1 MSGCTIRALLDSG
14 SETSLISSN
23 AASKCGLQLTP
34 FSGKVSGIGGSTS
47 SSISAMTTA
56 FVKLLDGRTLPI
68 TFRVLDQVTA
78 NLPSKD
84 LPYERW
90 PHIFLHK
97 LADPLFHKSSP
108 VDAIFGA
115 DIFSHILLNH
125 KIDSVRGSP
134 TLLSTRLGWVAIG
147 SFSYGVK
154 RTVHFQRSAYDD
166 QPKVRYINRY
176 SNSPTTAQRPT
187 EHSELRTCLP
197 SPTITLESV
206 PVEDDWEEDK
216 LGVWKIAESE
226 RKVVFGNVANGRT
239 IARTNTESL
248 NTTSSTFSATELIPL
263 NRNQIWNKYFEQRVL
278 ENQPKFFHAPSVMS
292 VSGASGSFNLT
303 PSLIT
308 LPSSTKSNSLP
319 PACQAL
325 AVQIDRTAQVLDQQ
339 LSRMFELES
348 VQECSPMTPEEL
360 KAEEIFARQSYQLPN
375 GRFCVPILLKR
386 PVTELGDS
394 RRIALRRL
402 FQLESRFKKNQDL
415 YHQYSE
421 FMLEYL
427 TLGHMSPVSPPTC
440 GQKVY
445 YLPHHAVFRQ
455 DNPTSKI
462 RVVFNGSQRTTTG
475 YSLNDI
481 LHTGPKLLPNILEIV
496 TRFRQHLY
504 VFTGDIKQMFR
515 NINIVPHER
524 DLLRILWRS
533 DPNLPIQDYCLNT
546 VTYGTTSAPYLA
558 NKVIQSLAKIGRE
571 THPLASEILANRTY
585 VDDCH
590 GGGRT
595 IEEALKARKDIVSL
609 LSSGGF
615 ELRKWAA
622 NHPDILSQLPREHL
636 LPAHSSVEFSTE
648 EEKSLKIL
656 GLLWNPSADN
666 FHYVSSP
673 VPDIR
678 TKRDLASQI
687 GRIFDPLGWLMPVAV
702 QARSIQRSVCLA
714 KYDWDENLSFD
725 LQAQWKVFASDFNNL
740 PKITIPRLMSFS
752 EDRDWLVGFADASE
766 RAYAAVV
773 YHVNCSSSPPTVRLV
788 LARARMAPIKQESLP
803 RLELLAAELLS
814 KMFSKVSPLFPH
826 VSIDQQIAFSD
837 STIALSWI
845 TANPAPLWK
854 VFVGNRVAKIL
865 DNLPAD
871 RWFHVRSSENPA
883 DLASR
888 GALPSQIAQSSLWWT
903 GPSWL
908 SSPQIEW
915 PCKKVSADLND
926 PLVDAERRAKCPLLC
941 ATVAQID
948 DFQLEQKFSN
958 WSNLR
963 RVVAWSLRFAYNCTH
978 PSEKH
983 SGALEAGELQN
994 AEDCLIRRTQ
1004 QHFLKD
1010 QLKDVQSHKP
1020 KDRLTKTLGLFIDPK
1035 GILRVGGRLSN
1046 ADLPFQAQHPALLP
1060 KDSHLT
1066 KIIIASAH
1074 EQLLH
1079 VGPRTTLAWLRQKY
1093 W

>member
-1 MSGCTIRALLDSG
+1 
-14 SETSLISSN
+14 
-23 AASKCGLQLTP
+23 
-34 FSGKVSGIGGSTS
+34 
-47 SSISAMTTA
+47 
-56 FVKLLDGRTLPI
+56 
-68 TFRVLDQVTA
+68 
-78 NLPSKD
+78 
-84 LPYERW
+84 
-90 PHIFLHK
+90 
-97 LADPLFHKSSP
+97 
-108 VDAIFGA
+108 
-115 DIFSHILLNH
+115 
-125 KIDSVRGSP
+125 
-134 TLLSTRLGWVAIG
+134 
-147 SFSYGVK
+147 
-154 RTVHFQRSAYDD
+154 
-166 QPKVRYINRY
+166 
-176 SNSPTTAQRPT
+176 
-187 EHSELRTCLP
+187 
-197 SPTITLESV
+197 
-206 PVEDDWEEDK
+206 
-216 LGVWKIAESE
+216 
-226 RKVVFGNVANGRT
+226 
-239 IARTNTESL
+239 
-248 NTTSSTFSATELIPL
+248 
-263 NRNQIWNKYFEQRVL
+263 
-278 ENQPKFFHAPSVMS
+278 
-292 VSGASGSFNLT
+292 
-303 PSLIT
+303 
-308 LPSSTKSNSLP
+308 
-319 PACQAL
+319 
-325 AVQIDRTAQVLDQQ
+325 
-339 LSRMFELES
+339 
-348 VQECSPMTPEEL
+348 
-360 KAEEIFARQSYQLPN
+360 
-375 GRFCVPILLKR
+375 
-386 PVTELGDS
+386 
-394 RRIALRRL
+394 
-402 FQLESRFKKNQDL
+402 
-415 YHQYSE
+415 
-421 FMLEYL
+421 
-427 TLGHMSPVSPPTC
+427 MSPVSPPTC

-814 KMFSKVSPLFPH
+814 KMFSKVSPIFPH

-958 WSNLR
+958 WSTLR

-1093 W
+1093 WVMNGRNVVQRQLANCIRCFSVNPRPYQPEMGQLPRDRTLSIAPFQQVGIDYAGPFNVNFTGHRGTKTHFVYLAIFVCFSTKAIHLEVVMDLSTDGFLQALERFVGRRGVPAVIHTDNGRNFVGAANLLRPVRQCFDTAEHRAALINQTSDRGIQWKFIPPRAPHFGGLWEAAVKSTKRLLKVTLLGHTPSFQVFSTLIVRVEAILNSRPLAADLSSPNELRVITPGHFLAQRPLTSLPEPSNQSRHSFLSTWRFVQQSTATFWKRWQREYLLEQQQMLKWNTPSKPPRIGQVVLIREDNVPPLQWPLGVITELVPGQDQKTRVAILRTSAGVKTRPIIRLCPLPDDSTQGTPRAGQDVQPSS